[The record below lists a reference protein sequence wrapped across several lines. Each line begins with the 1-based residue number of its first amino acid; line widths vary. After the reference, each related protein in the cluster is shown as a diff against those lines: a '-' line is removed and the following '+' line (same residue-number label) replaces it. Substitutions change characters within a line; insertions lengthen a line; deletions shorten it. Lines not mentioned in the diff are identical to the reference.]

1 MGRSYSPIVPMD
13 KFKIYLKAFWG
24 KGKKPTLLS
33 MQQAGVGTS
42 FEVYADAGQEQEV
55 LDKLTDAFASR
66 QIKPGTLTYDTEYR
80 RFKGTLLA
88 GGGAQ
93 QML

>member
-55 LDKLTDAFASR
+55 LDKLTAAFASR